1 MKTKE
6 KILNHIQG
14 KNIKFDALDDFA
26 TVAIASEL
34 NLSRT
39 LVSEYLNELVK
50 DKEVIRIKSR
60 PVFFIPKNKLES
72 IYQMSIDEEEFLSV
86 DQLKK
91 FIETHGRVLKDF
103 DKAIGIEG
111 SLNTAI
117 SLMKSALSYPSILPI
132 MLTGNKGTGKKYLVS
147 LMKEYLVNN
156 NIWTAKSKYYSYD
169 LSTTSLKMCMD
180 DVLKIDKTNYINLVY
195 ISSVSSISMHEQNEL
210 AELLSKT
217 TNTRIVLS
225 SEENPVYLSPQLLF
239 RLPVI
244 ANIPSLNSR
253 STDERKQFI
262 AYFLKKEEEKL
273 HKKIYLSCALLNYLI
288 DIDFTYN
295 INELSKT
302 IITICANAYS
312 EKSDCVKINLRHLPL
327 NTIKNIPSVSKDDYV
342 TVDQIM
348 ESSFCNKILETMN
361 NLVEL
366 NKNDKKG
373 FFADYK
379 KDMRGLYEALE
390 EKEPYTDDKI
400 GIYEK
405 LIAGILNNLEKSKNV
420 HLPLNSIRV
429 ISRMVILEENSRSS
443 LMRWQRSKQDGL
455 KDLFN
460 NLKSELENEY
470 ILEEKISDL
479 INVSLNK
486 EVSLVTRIFILLN
499 INYYNSI
506 LQNQKMLGII
516 LCHGIST
523 ASSIADAVNTL
534 LERQIFE
541 AIDMPLNTTADEI
554 AQRVNN
560 FVKENSY
567 LNDLVLLVDMGSL
580 ERMDTLI
587 ENRINIG
594 ILNNI
599 STASALNVGN
609 MIVQNKDMEEI
620 LKNTSENSSSHYR
633 LIHSRKY
640 EKAIIIASDTGVSVS
655 EKLVSLFKKSL
666 PKKID
671 LVMSA
676 YDYKRLRTNKSKDGI
691 FEKYD
696 VQLMIS
702 SKGLGI
708 AGISIITLEEVMSF
722 EKIDTLRNV
731 LSSYLNDK
739 ELDMFETSLL
749 KNFTLES
756 IVNNLTI
763 LNPTK
768 LLDDVSFAVDELQ
781 RNLNSS
787 FQSHTIIGIS
797 MHICFLIE
805 RLIIRSELKINDD
818 EEFVNNN
825 ADFVKVV
832 NDSFERIYKTYNVQ
846 MPVSEMVYL
855 FEYIEND

>member
-1 MKTKE
+1 MKTQE

-14 KNIKFDALDDFA
+14 KNIKFDALDDFT

-50 DKEVIRIKSR
+50 GKEVIRIKSR

-72 IYQMSIDEEEFLSV
+72 IYQISIDEEEFLSV

-91 FIETHGRVLKDF
+91 FIETYGHVLKDF

-117 SLMKSALSYPSILPI
+117 SLMRSALSYPSILPI

-169 LSTTSLKMCMD
+169 LSTTSLKTCVD
-180 DVLKIDKTNYINLVY
+180 EVLKIDKTNYTNLVY
-195 ISSVSSISMHEQNEL
+195 ISSVSSISMQEQNNL

-217 TNTRIVLS
+217 SNTRIVLS

-253 STDERKQFI
+253 SADERKQFI

-273 HKKIYLSCALLNYLI
+273 HKKIYLSCTLLNYLI
-288 DIDFTYN
+288 DVDFAYN

-312 EKSDCVKINLRHLPL
+312 EKSDSVKINLRHLPL
-327 NTIKNIPSVSKDDYV
+327 DTINNIPSVSKDGYV
-342 TVDQIM
+342 TIDQIM

-390 EKEPYTDDKI
+390 DKEPYSDKKI
-400 GIYEK
+400 GTYEK

-443 LMRWQRSKQDGL
+443 LMSWQRSKQDGL

-460 NLKSELENEY
+460 NIKNELENEY

-479 INVSLNK
+479 INVSLSK

-506 LQNQKMLGII
+506 LQNQKMIGII

-541 AIDMPLNTTADEI
+541 AIDMPLNTTAEEI

-620 LKNTSENSSSHYR
+620 LKKASENSSSHYR
-633 LIHSRKY
+633 LIRSRKY

-708 AGISIITLEEVMSF
+708 AGIPIITLEEVMSF

-768 LLDDVSFAVDELQ
+768 LLDDVSFAVDKLQ

-805 RLIIRSELKINDD
+805 RLVIRSELKINDD

-825 ADFVKVV
+825 ANFVKAV

-846 MPVSEMVYL
+846 IPVSEMIYL

>member
-1 MKTKE
+1 
-6 KILNHIQG
+6 
-14 KNIKFDALDDFA
+14 
-26 TVAIASEL
+26 
-34 NLSRT
+34 
-39 LVSEYLNELVK
+39 
-50 DKEVIRIKSR
+50 
-60 PVFFIPKNKLES
+60 
-72 IYQMSIDEEEFLSV
+72 
-86 DQLKK
+86 
-91 FIETHGRVLKDF
+91 
-103 DKAIGIEG
+103 
-111 SLNTAI
+111 
-117 SLMKSALSYPSILPI
+117 
-132 MLTGNKGTGKKYLVS
+132 
-147 LMKEYLVNN
+147 
-156 NIWTAKSKYYSYD
+156 
-169 LSTTSLKMCMD
+169 
-180 DVLKIDKTNYINLVY
+180 
-195 ISSVSSISMHEQNEL
+195 
-210 AELLSKT
+210 
-217 TNTRIVLS
+217 
-225 SEENPVYLSPQLLF
+225 
-239 RLPVI
+239 
-244 ANIPSLNSR
+244 
-253 STDERKQFI
+253 
-262 AYFLKKEEEKL
+262 
-273 HKKIYLSCALLNYLI
+273 
-288 DIDFTYN
+288 
-295 INELSKT
+295 
-302 IITICANAYS
+302 
-312 EKSDCVKINLRHLPL
+312 
-327 NTIKNIPSVSKDDYV
+327 
-342 TVDQIM
+342 
-348 ESSFCNKILETMN
+348 
-361 NLVEL
+361 
-366 NKNDKKG
+366 
-373 FFADYK
+373 
-379 KDMRGLYEALE
+379 
-390 EKEPYTDDKI
+390 
-400 GIYEK
+400 
-405 LIAGILNNLEKSKNV
+405 
-420 HLPLNSIRV
+420 
-429 ISRMVILEENSRSS
+429 
-443 LMRWQRSKQDGL
+443 
-455 KDLFN
+455 
-460 NLKSELENEY
+460 
-470 ILEEKISDL
+470 
-479 INVSLNK
+479 
-486 EVSLVTRIFILLN
+486 
-499 INYYNSI
+499 
-506 LQNQKMLGII
+506 MLGII

-620 LKNTSENSSSHYR
+620 LKNASENSSSHYR
-633 LIHSRKY
+633 LIRSRKY

-676 YDYKRLRTNKSKDGI
+676 YDYKHLRTNKSKDGI

-708 AGISIITLEEVMSF
+708 AGISTITLEEVMSF

-763 LNPTK
+763 LNPTQ

-832 NDSFERIYKTYNVQ
+832 NKSFERIYKTYNVQ